1 MIEIILAQEIHTQA
15 IWEIFHNIVKSGD
28 TYVYDPDISKEEAL
42 ALWCNKPA
50 TTYVALYDGQII
62 GTYIIKP
69 NFPGLGSHIA
79 NCSYMVSD
87 KARGLGIGRAM
98 AEHSINLAK
107 ELGFIAMQ
115 FNIVV
120 STNKNAVNLWKS
132 LGFEIIGIT
141 PKGFKHKKLG
151 YVDSYI
157 MYKSLE

>member
-1 MIEIILAQEIHTQA
+1 MVSINLAQETHHQA

-28 TYVYDPDISKEEAL
+28 TYVYDPDTTKEEAL
-42 ALWCNKPA
+42 SLWCNKPA
-50 TTYVALYDGQII
+50 ITYVALYNNEVM

-87 KARGLGIGRAM
+87 KARGLGIGKAM
-98 AEHSINLAK
+98 AKHSIELAK
-107 ELGFIAMQ
+107 KLGFIGMQ

-120 STNKNAVNLWKS
+120 STNENAVNLWKS
-132 LGFEIIGIT
+132 LGFEIIGAT
-141 PKGFKHKKLG
+141 PKGFKHKELG

-157 MYKSLE
+157 MYKSLL